1 MATKDKP
8 LDPRALDV
16 AAACRQGAVLQGEWA
31 IAGMERLAASLA
43 GPSDAAAAWQARASL
58 KPVAG
63 GEPELWLDLAA
74 QAEVPLQCQRC
85 LQPMA
90 MALEV
95 DRRFRFARSEE
106 EAAELDELSEDDVL
120 ALPQRLDLA
129 ELLED
134 ELILALPLVPR
145 HDDACPEPL
154 PLPAEEPEAEDEAPH
169 PFAALAALRG
179 GGTGGAGG
187 AKGGGSA

>member
-8 LDPRALDV
+8 LDPHTLDV
-16 AAACRQGAVLQGEWA
+16 VVACRLGAVLEGAWPV
-31 IAGMERLAASLA
+31 AGMERLAASLA
-43 GPSDAAAAWQARASL
+43 GPSDAAAVWRAVASQ

-90 MALEV
+90 VALEI

-134 ELILALPLVPR
+134 ELILSLPLVPR
-145 HDDACPEPL
+145 HDECPEPL
-154 PLPAEEPEAEDEAPH
+154 PLPAEEPEAEDEVPH

-179 GGTGGAGG
+179 RGTG
-187 AKGGGSA
+187 GGGSA